1 MQENT
6 QLVHL
11 SAVVHVATKIG
22 HMPSNKKRAQSGC
35 YMLLMTM
42 MRGHSQLSQTVCSGR
57 ILACNGQFLFL
68 QDMPMMVLKEAGM
81 LQGKLDDFVLKT
93 VKIRGGFHLTL
104 KEDHC
109 RLGAKE
115 LLSA

>member
-1 MQENT
+1 
-6 QLVHL
+6 
-11 SAVVHVATKIG
+11 
-22 HMPSNKKRAQSGC
+22 
-35 YMLLMTM
+35 
-42 MRGHSQLSQTVCSGR
+42 
-57 ILACNGQFLFL
+57 
-68 QDMPMMVLKEAGM
+68 MVLKEAGM